1 MTLKEFVIVET
12 HSFQHKFLKCID
24 PCNLCTPPL
33 ENKKRFGRNIPD
45 RYIYLSLNQKLYKI
59 TIVYHI
65 IEHE

>member
-12 HSFQHKFLKCID
+12 HSFQHKFLHTITH
-24 PCNLCTPPL
+24 NLCTPPL